1 MDPLVTF
8 VYPIL
13 TGVTTNALYDGI
25 KAIFPKKSFEKLE
38 KLAKEKKKEE
48 FKEQLE
54 MILELN
60 EEIRDKLEEL
70 KSGKTVTVTQ
80 THYGSGDN
88 VGRDKIVK
96 K

>member
-38 KLAKEKKKEE
+38 KLAKEKKEKE

-60 EEIRDKLEEL
+60 ENIKKALEEL
-70 KSGKTVTVTQ
+70 KNGKNGKNIEVSQ
-80 THYGSGDN
+80 TNIYGN
-88 VGRDKIVK
+88 NNITIN
-96 K
+96 

>member
-13 TGVTTNALYDGI
+13 TGVATNALYDGI

-38 KLAKEKKKEE
+38 KLAKEKKEEE

-60 EEIRDKLEEL
+60 ENIKKALEEL
-70 KSGKTVTVTQ
+70 KNGKNIEVNQTNIYGNNNVTI
-80 THYGSGDN
+80 N
-88 VGRDKIVK
+88 
-96 K
+96 

>member
-38 KLAKEKKKEE
+38 KLAKEKKEEE

-54 MILELN
+54 MILKQN

-70 KSGKTVTVTQ
+70 NVTITQ

-88 VGRDKIVK
+88 VGRDKIIK